1 MSLGRMK
8 LAGLYYTLLVIGFL
22 LVFVPPVTVISMN
35 KKLQK
40 EEFTLQIFLPQLL
53 GLLLLMGGMAGVT
66 QEMTDEF
73 SWKVLITFSSAGA
86 LFVSLVSAFQSV
98 ILLRWRSD

>member
-1 MSLGRMK
+1 MK
-8 LAGLYYTLLVIGFL
+8 LDGLYYTLLAIGFL
-22 LVFVPPVTVISMN
+22 LVFVPPVTVISMK

-40 EEFTLQIFLPQLL
+40 EEFTMQIFLPQLL

-66 QEMTDEF
+66 YQNTDELP
-73 SWKVLITFSSAGA
+73 WQILITFSAAGA
-86 LFVSLVSAFQSV
+86 MFISLVSAFQSM

>member
-1 MSLGRMK
+1 M
-8 LAGLYYTLLVIGFL
+8 
-22 LVFVPPVTVISMN
+22 FVPPVTVISMK

-40 EEFTLQIFLPQLL
+40 EEFTMQIFLPQLL

-66 QEMTDEF
+66 YQNTDELP
-73 SWKVLITFSSAGA
+73 WQILITFSAAGA
-86 LFVSLVSAFQSV
+86 MFISLVSAFQSM